1 MFLKKE
7 AYYFY
12 TDNTKS
18 INLNLIKKNLNIFI
32 IYRNNSK
39 PESTKD
45 IIKFRKSC
53 KKHRFK
59 FYVANN
65 YNLAKKSK
73 CDGLYISSYNNKK
86 YYNIKTIGS
95 AHNIREIKQKI
106 NQNCKTV
113 ILSRLFKVNYK
124 TKKTV
129 LGVIRFNL
137 ISRYF
142 KINIVPLGGIN
153 GHNLLKLN
161 LVNSKGFALL
171 SEIKKK
177 PAISSRLFQFFQ
189 KIN

>member
-1 MFLKKE
+1 MFIKKE

-12 TDNTKS
+12 TNNTKN
-18 INLNLIKKNLNIFI
+18 INLNLIKKNINIII

-39 PESTKD
+39 TESTND

-53 KKHRFK
+53 KMYGFK

-65 YNLAKKSK
+65 YNLAKKTKS
-73 CDGLYISSYNNKK
+73 DGLYISAYNNKR

-95 AHNIREIKQKI
+95 AHNIKEINQKI

-113 ILSRLFKVNYK
+113 ILSKLFNVNYK
-124 TKKTV
+124 IKKNI
-129 LGVIRFNL
+129 LGVVRFNL

-142 KINIVPLGGIN
+142 KISILPLGGIN
-153 GHNLLKLN
+153 SDNLLKLN
-161 LVNSKGFALL
+161 LINSKGFALL

-177 PAISSRLFQFFQ
+177 PAITSRLF
-189 KIN
+189 